1 MKAENPLFT
10 TTEAA
15 AYLGIT
21 RSYLYKLMMW
31 RKVPY
36 YKPRGKLPDRIKS
49 FTPSCYCVFPK
60 TCAKNS
66 IATRTKTSFVGRA
79 AAPMPQQKNSA
90 NNRNPDYA
98 DKLKGQLKMKKHYGI
113 DQIKVPGAYG

>member
-36 YKPRGKLPDRIKS
+36 YKPRGKLCFFDKADLDE
-49 FTPSCYCVFPK
+49 Y
-60 TCAKNS
+60 
-66 IATRTKTSFVGRA
+66 
-79 AAPMPQQKNSA
+79 
-90 NNRNPDYA
+90 NR
-98 DKLKGQLKMKKHYGI
+98 HYRVRSE
-113 DQIKVPGAYG
+113 DELEAQSEAYMLRKRMRNGFL